1 MALPPLSPEDLLEL
15 LECARYGET
24 ADVAELL
31 DAGADVDHT
40 DAGGNTALHRAAANG
55 HVDTVRLLAAR
66 GARWRANANG
76 STPLHWAAVNGHA
89 PVVAALLEGWDA
101 ELDVLAKNAVGKSA
115 LTEAIN
121 HGHEDLARALLS
133 HRSGDPGFHG
143 GGGGGGAGG
152 GTGAGATASGGG
164 DGDGDDG
171 GMEETEGDVADED
184 ADLLEGGGEGGGD
197 AGGDGGVDMLQ
208 PAPGAPAS

>member
-1 MALPPLSPEDLLEL
+1 MAAPLSPEDLLEL

-31 DAGADVDHT
+31 EAGADVDHT

-66 GARWRANANG
+66 GAGWRTNANG

-133 HRSGDPGFHG
+133 HRSGDPGFHA
-143 GGGGGGAGG
+143 GGGAGG
-152 GTGAGATASGGG
+152 GAGAGAGATASGDGGG
-164 DGDGDDG
+164 DDDVDG

-197 AGGDGGVDMLQ
+197 GSGDMLQ
-208 PAPGAPAS
+208 PAPGDAPAS